1 MTHFLSQKN
10 YQEPFPENTNEVILS
25 FDDDSTFNP
34 NEINFPNS
42 VTDLTLNGTIL
53 TNWSPNLKKLT
64 LNIEQEQLDSITFP
78 NTIHELEFDNY
89 TPLTIKKFPN
99 NLKKLKVRKLI
110 SLEVDCLPMLESLD
124 VSLDKNSEKLDVNFL
139 PVTLKFLRIDNWIYR
154 QKPEHYDFSN
164 LPESLETLQLRGVS
178 YDYIPST
185 IENVILESVTPTDK
199 NMLYT
204 QPRKY
209 LEINFTNS
217 HLNCTLK
224 VENVKSLKVFTS
236 GSLRT
241 LICDS
246 LLEKLDAYNVQNIII
261 PSKIE
266 DMKVSNDA
274 NIHFSN

>member
-1 MTHFLSQKN
+1 MTHYLSQNN
-10 YQEPFPENTNEVILS
+10 YQEPFPENTTEVILS

-34 NEINFPNS
+34 NEIIFPNS

-53 TNWSPNLKKLT
+53 NNWPTNLTKLT

-78 NTIHELEFDNY
+78 NTIHELEFDTY
-89 TPLTIKKFPN
+89 TPLIINKFPS

-110 SLEVDCLPMLESLD
+110 SLAVDYLPMLESLD

-139 PVTLKFLRIDNWIYR
+139 PVSLKFLRIDNWIYR
-154 QKPEHYDFSN
+154 EKSAYYDLSN

-209 LEINFTNS
+209 LEINFTGS
-217 HLNCTLK
+217 YLNCTLK

-261 PSKIE
+261 PRKIE
-266 DMKVSNDA
+266 DMKVSDDA
-274 NIHFSN
+274 NILSG